1 MSDLNSIPYLTIGGS
16 DHVSKYKNDLI
27 EILNNDMSLNDIST
41 NIMNI
46 NGAFNDYLESRD
58 ELNTD
63 TKTDLDNQL
72 LLSYK
77 SNMDALN
84 NLNQQRYEKHNK
96 MRNIMT
102 SLKNEK
108 GYLEIQKDILIG
120 TTDPNS
126 NYLGEIENTLIKI
139 ENVENNLENSKRNLE
154 IKDYYEKKITKQN
167 SVLKYA
173 ILLVSLLLGLSIVYN
188 SGLMSD
194 TLYFILIGL
203 IIAYMIIYIFIEMID
218 IMWRDNKYFDEY
230 NFGGSP
236 NRGLSDLEKGIVSS
250 EDDDD
255 ELEYCDDEEES
266 SS

>member
-1 MSDLNSIPYLTIGGS
+1 MSDLNSIPYLTIESGNTA
-16 DHVSKYKNDLI
+16 KYKNDLI
-27 EILNNDMSLNDIST
+27 EILNDDMSLNDIST

-58 ELNTD
+58 KLNTD
-63 TKTDLDNQL
+63 TKTELDDHL

-77 SNMDALN
+77 SNMDALK

-120 TTDPNS
+120 DTDPNS
-126 NYLGEIENTLIKI
+126 NYLGEIENTRTKI
-139 ENVENNLENSKRNLE
+139 ANVEDSIENSKRHLE
-154 IKDYYEKKITKQN
+154 INDYYEKKLTKQN

-173 ILLVSLLLGLSIVYN
+173 IFLVSLLLGLSMVYN

-194 TLYFILIGL
+194 TIYFIFVGL
-203 IIAYMIIYIFIEMID
+203 IIAYMFIYIFIEMID

-236 NRGLSDLEKGIVSS
+236 NRGLSDLEKGIVSG
-250 EDDDD
+250 DDNDNDDD
-255 ELEYCDDEEES
+255 EYCEDE
-266 SS
+266 